1 MLEMAKRIFVVSVMV
16 LALSVVASAA
26 PIDCNSVTLLSQLIA
41 ANAGGGCTHLDKQFN
56 NFTYTGDSV
65 GSITAFHEFT
75 SGGGTNDIHGWLFAL
90 SGGWST
96 GFTLSYDVTV
106 ITTTTEAIFAI
117 KDQIDSGLTP
127 NGTSLTDTETV
138 LIGGGGPYSITVS
151 GAGVETKQQLL
162 SPVVTKLHTS
172 SVFTPGGGHLASY
185 EQQWFEV
192 AIPEPATFMLMG
204 LGLLGV
210 AAFGRMR
217 AKRQ

>member
-1 MLEMAKRIFVVSVMV
+1 MV

-75 SGGGTNDIHGWLFAL
+75 NQGGTNDIHGWLFAL
-90 SGGWST
+90 SGGWTT

-106 ITTTTEAIFAI
+106 INAPAERIFAVT
-117 KDQIDSGLTP
+117 DQIDSGLTP
-127 NGTSLTDTETV
+127 NGTSLTDTETM
-138 LIGGGGPYSITVS
+138 IGGPYSLNPN
-151 GAGVETKQQLL
+151 GAAQGNQSKQQLF
-162 SPVVTKLHTS
+162 SPNVTTLHTV

-192 AIPEPATFMLMG
+192 AIPEPATFVLMG

-210 AAFGRMR
+210 AAFGRRR
-217 AKRQ
+217 AKQQ